1 MADLLTY
8 GAQDLATGEVGVSGY
23 GKEAGDADDDEYD
36 KEATAA
42 EVASA
47 PLVDWSAAPG
57 LPTLGAVQVHQ
68 INARPLL
75 HYHIP
80 ATRDSENPVA
90 VSASPVQVPV
100 LTPPCPDARVAA
112 VGTDANPL
120 PVYAAIWHMCLP
132 QAKFFA
138 RKAFHFAV
146 VLKGVTSSKLLFQ
159 PRQPK
164 WPLESG
170 PRGIRMFGLGRA
182 GLSKF
187 TGVGNADYNAAIAVG
202 ILVEPVVMQRGGAV

>member
-1 MADLLTY
+1 MTC
-8 GAQDLATGEVGVSGY
+8 GAQDLGTGEVGVSGD

-47 PLVDWSAAPG
+47 PLVDWSAVPG
-57 LPTLGAVQVHQ
+57 LPTLDTVQVHQ
-68 INARPLL
+68 INSRPLL

-100 LTPPCPDARVAA
+100 LAPPCPDARTAA
-112 VGTDANPL
+112 VRTNANSL
-120 PVYAAIWHMCLP
+120 PVYFAVCHMCLP

-138 RKAFHFAV
+138 RKALHFGAE
-146 VLKGVTSSKLLFQ
+146 LNRVTPSNYFNRASQ
-159 PRQPK
+159 NGHWNRDQEASRC
-164 WPLESG
+164 WASAE
-170 PRGIRMFGLGRA
+170 RGFPD
-182 GLSKF
+182 S
-187 TGVGNADYNAAIAVG
+187 
-202 ILVEPVVMQRGGAV
+202 PVWEMPIIMPQ